1 LCAKA
6 QPGFQPAADP
16 RLKPAA
22 KSEPGFQSCAEP
34 RLEAAA
40 EPAAETAARLQA
52 DAFIAREPELIGHR
66 LLQTGNR
73 IAIAETQPGHSGG
86 GR

>member
-6 QPGFQPAADP
+6 QPGFEPAAE
-16 RLKPAA
+16 RGLNPAA
-22 KSEPGFQSCAEP
+22 ESEPGFQSCAEP

-40 EPAAETAARLQA
+40 ETAARLQA
-52 DAFIAREPELIGHR
+52 HAFIAREPELIGHR

-73 IAIAETQPGHSGG
+73 ITITETQPWHSGG

>member
-34 RLEAAA
+34 RLEA
-40 EPAAETAARLQA
+40 AAETAARLQA